1 MSEEETINDLNE
13 KLYDI
18 ANESFALEENISK
31 ERLVKKAIRSLPLRF
46 AYKTTTINKN
56 PKVLKRM
63 RLEELMG
70 SLRAF
75 EIEPSEE
82 SKERKKLEG
91 LRAESELPND
101 EGIEFSEVMALL
113 SKNFE

>member
-1 MSEEETINDLNE
+1 
-13 KLYDI
+13 
-18 ANESFALEENISK
+18 
-31 ERLVKKAIRSLPLRF
+31 
-46 AYKTTTINKN
+46 
-56 PKVLKRM
+56 
-63 RLEELMG
+63 MG